1 MDDYQ
6 EFRDTNVR
14 NNIQRQLDVK
24 LKEQLLQVQIELD
37 RYKFGYTFEWL
48 GVPIIRLPDDIVV
61 FQELVFQVK
70 PRIILEI
77 GIARGGSVIL
87 SSSLVELL
95 GNNGRVIGVDIDIRS
110 HNLERIKAHRMYKN
124 ITLIEGN
131 ILNKDTIKELTEN
144 LGQARVDILVLD
156 SNHTHEHVLEELQLL
171 SGFVAVGGYIV
182 LPDTVIEDFPQG
194 YYSDNRPWDV
204 GNNPKTALLEFLSNN
219 NKFEKDLHFSSKAA
233 LSESPDGYIRKIRD

>member
-48 GVPIIRLPDDIVV
+48 GVPIIR
-61 FQELVFQVK
+61 
-70 PRIILEI
+70 
-77 GIARGGSVIL
+77 
-87 SSSLVELL
+87 
-95 GNNGRVIGVDIDIRS
+95 